1 MNNRFQALILRH
13 LFLFAVI
20 FLSSQLTA
28 CFDKNGN
35 NGEVAHKPLP
45 STRLLKTL
53 DKPFPAPDTVLMDM
67 DDKPHKLSDYRGK
80 PVIVNFWATWC
91 PPCRAELPSMNRAW
105 AKLKDDGVQMLA
117 VNMAESEDT
126 IFPFTGDY
134 PIDFPILLD
143 SNGEYAINWHVK
155 GLPTTYIVDPDGQVV
170 YQAVGG
176 REWDNEEILDV
187 VRSLK
192 K

>member
-1 MNNRFQALILRH
+1 
-13 LFLFAVI
+13 
-20 FLSSQLTA
+20 
-28 CFDKNGN
+28 
-35 NGEVAHKPLP
+35 
-45 STRLLKTL
+45 
-53 DKPFPAPDTVLMDM
+53 
-67 DDKPHKLSDYRGK
+67 
-80 PVIVNFWATWC
+80 
-91 PPCRAELPSMNRAW
+91 
-105 AKLKDDGVQMLA
+105 MLA